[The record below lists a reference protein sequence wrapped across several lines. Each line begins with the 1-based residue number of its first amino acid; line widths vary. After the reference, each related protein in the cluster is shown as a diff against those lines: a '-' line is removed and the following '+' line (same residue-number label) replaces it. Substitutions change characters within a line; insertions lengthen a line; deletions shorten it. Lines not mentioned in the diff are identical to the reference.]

1 MPTPPDQGPP
11 HGADVPNGVPRHV
24 AITMDGNGRWARRRG
39 LPRLAGHRAGTEN
52 IRTVLEALSRHGVLY
67 VTIYAFS
74 TENWGRPETEVEGL
88 IGILDEVLDREVRA
102 LHERNVRILH
112 LGSRSRLPDH
122 LADAIQAGL
131 ELTKHNDGLTL
142 CVGFDYGGRREIVD
156 AVRELVAEGAAP
168 GDITEEAIHNR
179 MYLPEVPEPDLII
192 RTGGDQRLSNFLLWQ
207 AAYSELYFTPTLWPD
222 FGVAGIDQAI
232 DAYRRRPRRFGKAP
246 DAG

>member
-1 MPTPPDQGPP
+1 MGGLDATGPP
-11 HGADVPNGVPRHV
+11 PGAEVPNGAPRHV
-24 AITMDGNGRWARRRG
+24 AITMDGNGRWARERS

-52 IRTVLEALSRHGVLY
+52 IRVVLEALERHGIPY

-74 TENWGRPETEVEGL
+74 TENWGRPEAEVEGL
-88 IGILDEVLDREVRA
+88 IQLLGEALEREVRA

-112 LGSRSRLPDH
+112 LGSRSRLPAH
-122 LADAIQAGL
+122 LAEAIEAGL
-131 ELTKHNDGLTL
+131 ELTKRNDGLTL

-156 AVRELVAEGAAP
+156 AVRELMAQGATP
-168 GDITEEAIHNR
+168 DEVTEDAIRGR

-222 FGVAGIDQAI
+222 FGQEGVDEAI

-246 DAG
+246 DAD

>member
-1 MPTPPDQGPP
+1 MGALDDAGPP
-11 HGADVPNGVPRHV
+11 PGAEALNGAPRHV
-24 AITMDGNGRWARRRG
+24 AITMDGNGRWARERG

-52 IRTVLEALSRHGVLY
+52 IRAVLQALERHGVPY

-74 TENWGRPETEVEGL
+74 TENWARPEAEVEGL
-88 IGILDEVLDREVRA
+88 IRLLGEALDREVRA

-112 LGSRSRLPDH
+112 LGSRERLPAH
-122 LADAIQAGL
+122 LAEAIEAGL
-131 ELTKHNDGLTL
+131 QLTKRNDGLTL

-156 AVRELVAEGAAP
+156 AVRELVAQGATP
-168 GDITEEAIHNR
+168 DEVTEDAIRER

-222 FGVAGIDQAI
+222 FGQDGVDAAI